1 MAPTS
6 RPGDAATARSRIDR
20 ASFSVIVPRADRE
33 LPEAGGSRSV
43 CHLGHLAGLSFA
55 AVDDAPWSPRFRAA
69 DEVARVPEAGGD
81 SLIRRVPEHPHALP
95 AADFPRSEEHTSELQ
110 SLAYLVCRLLLEKK
124 KKVTARQSLRH
135 IRHC

>member
-1 MAPTS
+1 MASTS
-6 RPGDAATARSRIDR
+6 RPCDAATARSRIDR

-95 AADFPRSEEHTSELQ
+95 AADFPGDLGLELEVVAKLIDAPAPVGLHVDPVGGVVEQ
-110 SLAYLVCRLLLEKK
+110 VVERA
-124 KKVTARQSLRH
+124 
-135 IRHC
+135 